1 MGGGRRRMK
10 AEEFARLLGCLS
22 GLTTRQRQ
30 QVVEALHGTADR
42 AAAVN
47 RVIEERVEARPCCP
61 HCQAARAQRWGSA
74 HGLQRFRCT
83 ACRRTFNALTGTPLA
98 RLRRRDVWLGY
109 ASALEDGLSIRK
121 AARRLGVHYA
131 TTFRWRHRW
140 LDLLRERKD
149 TKLVG
154 IVEVDETY
162 FLESRK
168 GSRAWTRVVPA
179 RQPHAS
185 QGRSLLAGIIRQ
197 ARKRGG

>member
-22 GLTTRQRQ
+22 GLTTRQRR

-61 HCQAARAQRWGSA
+61 HCQAAWAQRGGWA
-74 HGLQRFRCT
+74 HWLERLRCP
-83 ACRRTFNALTGTPLA
+83 ARRRTWNALTGTRRA
-98 RLRRRDVWLGY
+98 RLGRRGVWLGY
-109 ASALEDGLSIRK
+109 ASALEDGLSMRK

-131 TTFRWRHRW
+131 TTLRWRHRW

-149 TKLVG
+149 TKLV
-154 IVEVDETY
+154 
-162 FLESRK
+162 
-168 GSRAWTRVVPA
+168 
-179 RQPHAS
+179 
-185 QGRSLLAGIIRQ
+185 
-197 ARKRGG
+197 